1 MQLPVD
7 IKAVIDEALDIDEA
21 RHTALSVS
29 VYLDDSAPA
38 DLQAHVR
45 QAFASASP
53 HARVSLTYLD
63 GRPFAAYAGDDMACI
78 VAGLNDHVGVYADD
92 LRRAGVPV
100 MVVTTLPTLVS
111 DIAKEAGYPIPQ
123 GDLVAPRLPRV
134 LPAEGE
140 SDASATLQGASSA
153 NTNMRVSVGKHA
165 APAAATHV
173 TTTQYVAADQPG
185 SEPFALDD
193 QTRASLD
200 ERMGGWVIEACKE
213 KRLSFALAFPFV
225 RKPLSLEAVNST
237 ALQNAGVGLLV
248 IIPGADMPVMTL
260 NQAKMLLMI
269 AASYG
274 EELNMERVKELAALV
289 GGAFACRAVARQ
301 LVAFVPGLGWA
312 IKAAIGY
319 TGTLAMGRAA
329 IEYYEGNASFSKLTD
344 AVAAAR
350 DKVVQA
356 AAKKAAQK
364 AQATGARAVDAA
376 RTRVATAAQGV
387 RGAAGTTRSAAAGG
401 VRSAAGNLRNAAGGV
416 RDAAASR
423 LSRGNTTNL

>member
-7 IKAVIDEALDIDEA
+7 VKAVIDEALDIDEA

-29 VYLDDSAPA
+29 VYLDDSAPN

-63 GRPFAAYAGDDMACI
+63 GRPFSAYPGDDMACI

-100 MVVTTLPTLVS
+100 MVVTTLPSLVA
-111 DIAKEAGYPIPQ
+111 DIAREAGHPIPQ
-123 GDLVAPRLPRV
+123 GDLLSPRIPRA
-134 LPAEGE
+134 LPAAQGDV
-140 SDASATLQGASSA
+140 SSQAQAHRASQVQIQSPAYEASQA
-153 NTNMRVSVGKHA
+153 QAQAKA
-165 APAAATHV
+165 APQAQVPTEPYVLDAAA
-173 TTTQYVAADQPG
+173 A
-185 SEPFALDD
+185 S
-193 QTRASLD
+193 SLD

-213 KRLSFALAFPFV
+213 KRLAFALAFPFV

-269 AASYG
+269 AAAYG
-274 EELNMERVKELAALV
+274 EELNIERVKELAALV

-319 TGTLAMGRAA
+319 TGTIAMGRAA

-356 AAKKAAQK
+356 AAKKAAEK
-364 AQATGARAVDAA
+364 AQATGARAMDSV
-376 RTRVATAAQGV
+376 RTRAASATQGV
-387 RGAAGTTRSAAAGG
+387 RNAASG
-401 VRSAAGNLRNAAGGV
+401 VRSAASARFSQGRAT
-416 RDAAASR
+416 D
-423 LSRGNTTNL
+423 